1 MFLATKVEERMRKL
15 RDVAIVCT
23 KVASKNPKLVVDEQ
37 SKDFWRWSE
46 ILIYNEELLLEALCF
61 DVTFNFFDGLLE
73 LENTYQPD
81 AILTKKIRST
91 LIDWSRMPIC
101 LIFSWPE
108 IVLAAFH
115 HCLTTIDPGNSEL
128 EGSIKKSEEWANFLN
143 SNNHKD
149 VCKDILSRIAC
160 YYDII
165 RPLVP
170 HSYDFQAQKRSSS
183 SDKRSLSTEHASES
197 KRPKTE

>member
-23 KVASKNPKLVVDEQ
+23 KVASKNPNMVVDEQ

-61 DVTFNFFDGLLE
+61 DVTFNFYDGLLE
-73 LENTYQPD
+73 LEQTYEPD

-91 LIDWSRMPIC
+91 LIDWSRTPIC

-108 IVLAAFH
+108 VVLAAFH
-115 HCLTTIDPGNSEL
+115 YCLSSIDAGNSPL
-128 EGSIKKSEEWANFLN
+128 DGTIKKSKEWNTFLS

-149 VCKDILSRIAC
+149 ICKDIISRVAC

-170 HSYDFQAQKRSSS
+170 HAYDFQAWKRS
-183 SDKRSLSTEHASES
+183 SDKRSMSTDQVPEP
-197 KRPKTE
+197 KRPKTD